1 MWPPGRLAGVR
12 VVLRVLLITVVAAG
26 LGWAEP
32 APFAALTVTPDGPQ
46 RYDVTSG
53 VTTLPQG
60 GTVVDQDTGVTL
72 KAASMTYVEG
82 ASIDATEASVTGS
95 FGKLTAASIHID
107 VPAGTLEA
115 TGGLHLVRGG
125 LTVQAGT
132 LAYDATREVV
142 DIHGPVEGT
151 SPDFHAD
158 RVLLDAKSGDVLLL
172 GHYRF
177 SEGALTLTSPT
188 GGGRLELHLHPVDG
202 KPVYDAAT
210 EVSPALLARFS
221 AELR

>member
-1 MWPPGRLAGVR
+1 MRPPSRLAGVR
-12 VVLRVLLITVVAAG
+12 VVLSVLLIVLAAG
-26 LGWAEP
+26 SGWAET
-32 APFAALTVTPDGPQ
+32 APFAALTVTPNGPQ
-46 RYDVTSG
+46 RYDISSG

-72 KAASMTYVEG
+72 EAASMTYVEG
-82 ASIDATEASVTGS
+82 STIDATKASVAGS

-115 TGGLHLVRGG
+115 SGGLHLVRGG
-125 LTVQAGT
+125 LTVQAGS

-151 SPDFHAD
+151 SPDFRAD

-172 GHYRF
+172 GQYSF
-177 SEGALTLTSPT
+177 SEGPLTLTSPT

>member
-1 MWPPGRLAGVR
+1 VR
-12 VVLRVLLITVVAAG
+12 VVLSVVLVVLVAAG
-26 LGWAEP
+26 PGWAET
-32 APFAALTVTPDGPQ
+32 APFAALTVTPNGPQ
-46 RYDVTSG
+46 RYDISSG

-72 KAASMTYVEG
+72 EAASMTYVEG
-82 ASIDATEASVTGS
+82 VSIDATDASVTGS
-95 FGKLTAASIHID
+95 FGRLTAGSIHID
-107 VPAGTLEA
+107 VPAATLRA
-115 TGGLHLVRGG
+115 TGDLKLIRGG

-132 LAYDATREVV
+132 LHYDATREVV
-142 DIHGPVEGT
+142 DIRGPVEGT
-151 SPDFHAD
+151 SPDFRAD

-172 GHYRF
+172 GRYRF

-188 GGGRLELHLHPVDG
+188 GGGRLELHLHAVDG